1 MTLKKPEDVPRD
13 GVFRMLVSHAGFALT
28 AQDRFKALSIIRICP
43 EKVLPRV
50 GIHVRQTTASGMHF
64 NMMHR
69 AGACLDAAAHR
80 AGIVSSEAEFRDTEW
95 GGSRHGAKCTRYSLT
110 GVVLGRKNKRIGCII
125 PGKCPGAELLMRH
138 VCRTAAAGSNNKGI
152 FHVKRTI
159 GWAAICVLLLGV
171 SIQAQ
176 APQGPPK
183 PGPEVKKLAYFVG
196 NWKEEGKSMAH
207 GMSGPISS
215 TQKWEWTSGGFFV
228 VGHSDNKSPVGEFTI
243 MAVLGYDPQA
253 KMYTYNVFDSWGEAI
268 VAKGTVSGDTWTWT
282 TEMMMEGKPMK
293 SRLTFKEVSK
303 AQYTCKYE
311 SSTDGGSTW
320 TPEQEST
327 FTKVTAAAP

>member
-1 MTLKKPEDVPRD
+1 M
-13 GVFRMLVSHAGFALT
+13 
-28 AQDRFKALSIIRICP
+28 
-43 EKVLPRV
+43 
-50 GIHVRQTTASGMHF
+50 
-64 NMMHR
+64 
-69 AGACLDAAAHR
+69 
-80 AGIVSSEAEFRDTEW
+80 
-95 GGSRHGAKCTRYSLT
+95 RYD
-110 GVVLGRKNKRIGCII
+110 
-125 PGKCPGAELLMRH
+125 
-138 VCRTAAAGSNNKGI
+138 CRTAAAGSNNKGI

-159 GWAAICVLLLGV
+159 GLVAICVLLLGV

-293 SRLTFKEVSK
+293 SLLTFKEVSK
-303 AQYTCKYE
+303 TQYTCKYE

-320 TPEQEST
+320 TSEQEST